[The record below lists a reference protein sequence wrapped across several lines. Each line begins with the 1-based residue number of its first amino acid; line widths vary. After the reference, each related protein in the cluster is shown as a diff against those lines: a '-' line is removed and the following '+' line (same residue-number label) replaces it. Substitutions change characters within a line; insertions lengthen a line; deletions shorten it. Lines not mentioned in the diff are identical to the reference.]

1 QPALGQLSIT
11 LANNANNTT
20 GQIVY
25 SAGTLT
31 QPNPSGP
38 FKFASVTFEIN
49 DNAPLDISTVVR
61 FNFSGS
67 RLTKV
72 SVDGSV
78 ITGTH
83 QDATVEINSGVTGRV
98 NLEGAARPND
108 GFEVPVTVKFFNPG
122 ASVMTDT
129 PVRTITAV
137 TAPAQASAGTVAEF
151 FLSGVPTGS
160 FDVTIDSEHAL
171 ANVLR
176 NVQVQAS
183 TKTLF
188 FGTLLEGDA
197 NDSGVVDIL
206 DFTLL
211 AQAFLTCDGDSRYD
225 SSTDFDRS
233 GCVNILDFTLFAKN
247 FLKASPA
254 PAP

>member
-1 QPALGQLSIT
+1 M
-11 LANNANNTT
+11 LA
-20 GQIVY
+20 
-25 SAGTLT
+25 
-31 QPNPSGP
+31 
-38 FKFASVTFEIN
+38 
-49 DNAPLDISTVVR
+49 
-61 FNFSGS
+61 
-67 RLTKV
+67 
-72 SVDGSV
+72 
-78 ITGTH
+78 
-83 QDATVEINSGVTGRV
+83 
-98 NLEGAARPND
+98 
-108 GFEVPVTVKFFNPG
+108 
-122 ASVMTDT
+122 
-129 PVRTITAV
+129 
-137 TAPAQASAGTVAEF
+137 
-151 FLSGVPTGS
+151 S